1 MSEVKSLDNV
11 RWKVTDPLGNELYLS
26 EENFHKHI
34 IGRHDTKDA
43 KVRAE
48 IEPQAKFAVENPRFI
63 IRDTQS
69 SERVKYL
76 SLADIKDGAKVYVRT
91 ISVVVDANSEVVTW
105 FARRTINENL
115 KEGDV
120 IYDARNNCLQI

>member
-1 MSEVKSLDNV
+1 M
-11 RWKVTDPLGNELYLS
+11 
-26 EENFHKHI
+26 
-34 IGRHDTKDA
+34 
-43 KVRAE
+43 
-48 IEPQAKFAVENPRFI
+48 
-63 IRDTQS
+63 
-69 SERVKYL
+69 

-115 KEGDV
+115 EEGDV

>member
-1 MSEVKSLDNV
+1 MNNV
-11 RWKVTDPLGNELYLS
+11 RWKVIDPLGNEIYLG
-26 EENFHKHI
+26 EENFIYHI
-34 IGRHDTKDA
+34 IGLHDFKDA
-43 KVRAE
+43 KFRAM

-63 IRDTQS
+63 IRDIQS